1 MSLAGVRVRYAPSPT
16 GMTHLG
22 GLRTALFNYLFARSN
37 AGSLVLRIEDTDQSR
52 QVAGAVENL
61 IDTMKW
67 AGISF
72 DEGPHVGG
80 PYGPYVQSQRLE
92 HYKEFAAE
100 LVNQK
105 HAYRCFCTPDRL
117 SQLRTH
123 LHESGK
129 QAMYDRLCLSTISR
143 ADSEARARAG
153 EPHVVRFHVREG
165 STKVHDTIHGNI
177 DFNNELIEDAVIL
190 KSDNF
195 PTYHLASVV
204 DDHLM
209 KISHVIRGDEWLSS
223 LPKHVMLYKALGLT
237 PPIFAHLPLLV
248 NSDHTKLSKRHAHAS
263 VNHYRQATGGIPRLL
278 PEAVVNFVALLGWS
292 PANDREIFSLEDL
305 CKEFSIQGVNKGQS
319 VVNVTKLNWL
329 NGVHIKQQLTKDPW
343 RLVNLVW
350 ESLPANWQT
359 KEKDFAL
366 KVLNAI
372 GERLEMVSD
381 FLHEARPF
389 YECPWETNWKPEDS
403 SAEPENYS
411 PPSSTEIEVLASI
424 CEQTTVGSV
433 WGDVSK
439 LMKKITKEKGVPSAA
454 AMKAMRWAITGQKS
468 GCSLGILFD
477 VIGTN
482 ECCRRIRVAVERA
495 HDFNSNVQN

>member
-223 LPKHVMLYKALGLT
+223 L
-237 PPIFAHLPLLV
+237 
-248 NSDHTKLSKRHAHAS
+248 
-263 VNHYRQATGGIPRLL
+263 
-278 PEAVVNFVALLGWS
+278 
-292 PANDREIFSLEDL
+292 
-305 CKEFSIQGVNKGQS
+305 
-319 VVNVTKLNWL
+319 
-329 NGVHIKQQLTKDPW
+329 
-343 RLVNLVW
+343 
-350 ESLPANWQT
+350 
-359 KEKDFAL
+359 
-366 KVLNAI
+366 LNAI